1 MKIKVVGNMLHVIMD
16 VSTDDMVL
24 AKNFDSNALTVFEDK
39 DGEKQEVFKVSADT
53 FGLGSDGISK
63 YGAEFTQNCVL
74 NENTATTANDYKFGA
89 QIAIKL
95 PPFVGL
101 QPKKEFVAECYGVQ
115 LAHLRTIENQ
125 VKDALVRRDEFVQN
139 ITNEIEI
146 ENLEDDN
153 NENEEVNLYHD

>member
-16 VSTDDMVL
+16 VSTDDMLL

-63 YGAEFTQNCVL
+63 YGVTFTDDCVL
-74 NENTATTANDYKFGA
+74 NGAAATVSDYKLGA

-95 PPFVGL
+95 PPFIGL
-101 QPKKEFVAECYGVQ
+101 QPKKELIAERYGVQ

-139 ITNEIEI
+139 IANEIEI

-153 NENEEVNLYHD
+153 NENEEVNL

>member
-39 DGEKQEVFKVSADT
+39 DGEKQEVFKVSVDT
-53 FGLGSDGISK
+53 YGLGSDDISK
-63 YGAEFTQNCVL
+63 YGAEFAQNCVL
-74 NENTATTANDYKFGA
+74 NESNATTVNDYKFGA

-95 PPFVGL
+95 PPF

-125 VKDALVRRDEFVQN
+125 VKDALARRDEFVQN
-139 ITNEIEI
+139 IANEIEI

-153 NENEEVNLYHD
+153 NENEEVNL

>member
-24 AKNFDSNALTVFEDK
+24 AKNFDSNALTVFEEK

-53 FGLGSDGISK
+53 YGLGSNGISK
-63 YGAEFTQNCVL
+63 YGATFTDDCVL
-74 NENTATTANDYKFGA
+74 NGAAATVSDYKFGA
-89 QIAIKL
+89 QISTKIDYFIGTRPRNEL
-95 PPFVGL
+95 I
-101 QPKKEFVAECYGVQ
+101 AERYGVQ

-139 ITNEIEI
+139 IANEIEI

-153 NENEEVNLYHD
+153 NENEEVNL

>member
-24 AKNFDSNALTVFEDK
+24 ANNFDSNALTVFEEK

-53 FGLGSDGISK
+53 YGLGSDDISK

-74 NENTATTANDYKFGA
+74 NESNATTVNDYKFGA

-95 PPFVGL
+95 PPF

-125 VKDALVRRDEFVQN
+125 VKDALTRRDEFVQN
-139 ITNEIEI
+139 IANEIEI

-153 NENEEVNLYHD
+153 NENEEVNL